1 MEKTTL
7 STVPLLA
14 CVLIGGKSSR
24 MGRPKHLLNQEG
36 KSWLER
42 TVAMLSPMVDEVVLA
57 GTGNIPPALAH
68 LTRIHDAADVQGP
81 LAGILAALRARPEA
95 SWIIL
100 ACDMPALNKEA
111 LNWLLAEARLAE
123 LAILPRLDKADKTR
137 VEPLF
142 AWYSGKC
149 LPHLEQMAA
158 SGNWRINQLRHI
170 QGVRTP
176 LPPPHLHFAWS
187 NINTPEQLQ
196 CYQRC
201 LDNKESSSAQQSEET
216 APSTSDLS
224 HQEAY

>member
-1 MEKTTL
+1 MGKTPL
-7 STVPLLA
+7 NTVPLLA

-24 MGRPKHLLNQEG
+24 MGRPKHLLSQKG
-36 KSWLER
+36 RSWLER
-42 TVAMLSPMVDEVVLA
+42 TVAVLSPVVDEVVLA
-57 GTGNIPPALAH
+57 GAGNIPPTLAH
-68 LTRIHDAADVQGP
+68 ITRIHDATDVQGP

-100 ACDMPALNKEA
+100 ACDMPALDKEA
-111 LNWLLAEARLAE
+111 LDWLLAESRSGE
-123 LAILPRLDKADKTR
+123 LAILPRLDEADATR

-149 LPHLEQMAA
+149 LPYLEQMAA

-170 QGVRTP
+170 QGVHTP

-196 CYQRC
+196 GYQCC
-201 LDNKESSSAQQSEET
+201 LDRGENSSARQGEEIV
-216 APSTSDLS
+216 PSAADLS
-224 HQEAY
+224 HQEKY